1 MAGAVWIY
9 EQIGVTMQSARPHV
23 ACHAMPVVQGSSTRR
38 EGDSPRELR
47 LRSVSPATNLATPS
61 ELMATQPKRSR
72 NMIKL
77 GKVSEATQASKI
89 APFDEVPGIS
99 EWLG

>member
-1 MAGAVWIY
+1 
-9 EQIGVTMQSARPHV
+9 
-23 ACHAMPVVQGSSTRR
+23 
-38 EGDSPRELR
+38 
-47 LRSVSPATNLATPS
+47 
-61 ELMATQPKRSR
+61 
-72 NMIKL
+72 MIKL

>member
-1 MAGAVWIY
+1 
-9 EQIGVTMQSARPHV
+9 MQ
-23 ACHAMPVVQGSSTRR
+23 VVQGSSTQH
-38 EGDSPRELR
+38 EGDSPRQIR
-47 LRSVSPATNLATPS
+47 LRSVCPGTNLATPS

-77 GKVSEATQASKI
+77 GKVSEATQADKI